1 MARKR
6 PLVDLTRSST
16 KADLPET
23 DLDAL
28 FSADSA
34 ERTRIMSVAVTSVE
48 PDPTQPRTIFDEAS
62 LKDLASSLELDGLIQ
77 PIEVVQVGR
86 NQYRIV
92 HGERRWRAA
101 SQIGWETIPAI
112 VRQRDYDSVTKF
124 VRQMVENI
132 QREDL
137 NDVDRAAGLVRLK
150 DLMQEETLAE
160 SDVTKQT
167 WRKTTWADVADRM
180 GYSRQRVSQLT
191 RLLQLPEEVQQSIM
205 EGTLSERDTR
215 IFHGLTSRQQR
226 ALHRARVVDGV
237 LSQAETKRTA
247 DYIKRGETQSVKD
260 AIQAVQSGRDTIRKS
275 DSERIADKNRRS
287 VTQLQKALGS
297 ISAETLAPPEKTSL
311 IKDLKKIQR
320 DVKSLLDTLSK

>member
-6 PLVDLTRSST
+6 PLVDLTR
-16 KADLPET
+16 KRPEAPKT
-23 DLDAL
+23 DLDSL

-34 ERTRIMSVAVTSVE
+34 ERTRIMSVAVLSVE
-48 PDPTQPRTIFDEAS
+48 PDPSQPRTVFDDES
-62 LKDLASSLELDGLIQ
+62 LSDLAASLELDGLIQ
-77 PIEVVQVGR
+77 PIEVVQIGR

-101 SQIGWETIPAI
+101 SKNGWETIPAI

-150 DLMQEETLAE
+150 DLMQEETIAGSDE
-160 SDVTKQT
+160 SKQT

-191 RLLQLPEEVQQSIM
+191 RLLQLPQEVQTSII
-205 EGTLSERDTR
+205 EGALSERDTR
-215 IFHGLTSRQQR
+215 IFHGLTNRQQR

-260 AIQAVQSGRDTIRKS
+260 AIEAVQSGRDTIKKS
-275 DSERIADKNRRS
+275 DSELASEKNRRS
-287 VTQLQKALGS
+287 ISQLQKALGG
-297 ISAETLAPPEKTSL
+297 ISAETLPASEKSTL
-311 IKDLKKIQR
+311 INDLKQIQR
-320 DVKSLLDTLSK
+320 DVKTILDSLSK